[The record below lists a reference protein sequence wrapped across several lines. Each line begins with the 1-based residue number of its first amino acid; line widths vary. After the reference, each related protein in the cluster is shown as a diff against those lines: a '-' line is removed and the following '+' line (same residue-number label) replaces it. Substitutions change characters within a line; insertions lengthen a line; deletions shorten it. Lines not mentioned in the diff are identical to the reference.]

1 MLAPLSSITGVLNRW
16 QQAKMSSEGLDQ
28 LMQLPVDHA
37 DDGSR
42 IHRPVV
48 QGSYE
53 LSGAE
58 FSYDGENPA
67 LRVKQLNIAAGERI
81 AILGRNGAGKSTL
94 LQALSGLLEPKAGKV
109 LLDDATLT
117 HIDPSDVRRDVALL
131 TQNARLF
138 YGTLRENLLLGAPHA
153 TDAELLK
160 ALQAT
165 GAWAFV
171 RRLPLGL
178 DYQVMEGG
186 MGLSGGQRQSLLI
199 SRLLVRNPRVL
210 LLDEPTASLDEVAER
225 EVIGLLRNLAP
236 GHTLVVATHRPA
248 VLQAV
253 DRIVVVDNGGVVLDG
268 KRDAV
273 LQRLRQGTK
282 APAAATAATAT
293 AAKAPAAQSPEAAA

>member
-1 MLAPLSSITGVLNRW
+1 M
-16 QQAKMSSEGLDQ
+16 
-28 LMQLPVDHA
+28 
-37 DDGSR
+37 
-42 IHRPVV
+42 
-48 QGSYE
+48 
-53 LSGAE
+53 
-58 FSYDGENPA
+58 
-67 LRVKQLNIAAGERI
+67 
-81 AILGRNGAGKSTL
+81 
-94 LQALSGLLEPKAGKV
+94 
-109 LLDDATLT
+109 
-117 HIDPSDVRRDVALL
+117 
-131 TQNARLF
+131 
-138 YGTLRENLLLGAPHA
+138 
-153 TDAELLK
+153 
-160 ALQAT
+160 
-165 GAWAFV
+165 

-225 EVIGLLRNLAP
+225 EVIGLLRNLAS

-293 AAKAPAAQSPEAAA
+293 AAKAAAAQSPEAAA